1 MLLLVIIALSYVGV
15 GLPDSVLGTVWPAVY
30 SDLNLPVSLA
40 GYIGMT
46 VSGCTVISC
55 LLSTRLTAKFGTG
68 LVTAVSTLLTAAAL
82 LGLSLSQSPV
92 YFFLLSVP
100 LGMGA
105 GTVDSALNGFVA
117 LYCTNSQMSYLHC
130 FYGIGVTLSP
140 YLISL
145 CLADDNNWRRAYLTV
160 GLIQLTLSLLL
171 MFAVPYWKKKEK
183 TNLASEE
190 TAPKTLT
197 LREMVKMP
205 SVVLS
210 CIVFYLICAAEYTA
224 GVWSSTFFVEYK
236 GFTPERAAE
245 AAMLFYVGMTLGRF
259 MSGVFG
265 NKLGSRKILYICVG
279 ILLSACVIIALPL
292 PSLTAAAGLLLFG
305 FGMGPTFP
313 NLSYLVPSLF
323 GRDISSSVIGVQLAS
338 TYVGIMTLPPIFG
351 ILAEK
356 ASAGLFPYFLL
367 ILLTAFVLASVMM
380 VKSLRKTDA
389 DIDKNQMK

>member
-1 MLLLVIIALSYVGV
+1 MLLLAIIALSYVAV

-30 SDLNLPVSLA
+30 NDLNLPVSLA

-55 LLSTRLTAKFGTG
+55 LLSTRLASKFGTG
-68 LVTAVSTLLTAAAL
+68 LVSAVSALMTALAL
-82 LGLSLSQSPV
+82 IGLSFSQSPV
-92 YFFLLSVP
+92 FFFLLSIP

-117 LYCTNSQMSYLHC
+117 LYCSNSQMSYLHC
-130 FYGIGVTLSP
+130 FYGLGVTLSP
-140 YLISL
+140 YLVSL
-145 CLADDNNWRRAYLTV
+145 CLADDNNWRRAYITV
-160 GLIQLTLSLLL
+160 GLIQMVISLLL
-171 MFAVPYWKKKEK
+171 FFAVPYWRKKEK
-183 TNLASEE
+183 TNLLKEE

-197 LREMVKMP
+197 LKEMMKMP

-210 CIVFYLICAAEYTA
+210 CVVFYLICATEYTA
-224 GVWSSTFFVEYK
+224 GVWSSTFFAEYRD
-236 GFTPERAAE
+236 FTPDRAAKT
-245 AAMLFYVGMTLGRF
+245 AMLFYVGMTLGRF

-265 NKLGSRKILYICVG
+265 NKLGSKKILYICVS
-279 ILLSACVIIALPL
+279 ILLFASVIIALPL
-292 PSLTAAAGLLLFG
+292 PPFAAAVGLLLFG

-338 TYVGIMTLPPIFG
+338 TYVGIMTLPPVFG

-356 ASAGLFPYFLL
+356 VSAGLFPYFLF
-367 ILLTAFVLASVMM
+367 ILMCLFVLASAFMM
-380 VKSLRKTDA
+380 KSLK
-389 DIDKNQMK
+389 KKV

>member
-1 MLLLVIIALSYVGV
+1 MLLLAIIAVSYIAV

-30 SDLNLPVSLA
+30 EDLNLPVSMA

-68 LVTAVSTLLTAAAL
+68 LISAVSALMTALAL
-82 LGLSLSQSPV
+82 IGLSFSQSPV

-117 LYCTNSQMSYLHC
+117 LYCSNSQMSYLHC
-130 FYGIGVTLSP
+130 FYGLGVTLSP
-140 YLISL
+140 YLVSL
-145 CLADDNNWRRAYLTV
+145 CLSDDNNWRRAYITV
-160 GLIQLTLSLLL
+160 GLIQTVISLLIF
-171 MFAVPYWKKKEK
+171 FAVPYWKKKESN
-183 TNLASEE
+183 NLLKEE
-190 TAPKTLT
+190 SAPKTLT

-210 CIVFYLICAAEYTA
+210 CVVFYLICAAEYTA
-224 GVWSSTFFVEYK
+224 GVWSSTFFAEYK
-236 GFTPERAAE
+236 EFTPEKAART
-245 AAMLFYVGMTLGRF
+245 AMLFYVGMTVGRF

-265 NKLGSRKILYICVG
+265 NKLGSKRILYICVG
-279 ILLSACVIIALPL
+279 ILLCACVIIALPL
-292 PSLTAAAGLLLFG
+292 PSFVASAGLLLFG

-338 TYVGIMTLPPIFG
+338 TYVGIMTLPPMFG
-351 ILAEK
+351 ILAENV
-356 ASAGLFPYFLL
+356 SAGIFPYFLL
-367 ILLTAFVLASVMM
+367 TVICSFVLASAMM
-380 VKSLRKTDA
+380 VKSLNIKNTNI
-389 DIDKNQMK
+389 DIR